1 MLQCRLAQEF
11 SFGPRALKDALV
23 SVDPA
28 LQRLYASTFSPAE
41 RLFLAEAYSPQRS
54 LFRTLLIHTAFDWL
68 LSRPEAPE
76 DFETFH
82 AAQLAR
88 RQGRGRKHIYLQ
100 PIVITRTG
108 CRRACQPPDFLAVP
122 RSRLLPPVAGCSP
135 TLHAFGSGS
144 RAPLGLCG
152 PCGILNFLRDSKPGD
167 ALCVLGLTRCDLY
180 PHETWGFTFGSYL
193 PGQEVGVCSFAR
205 FSGELLQGAPS
216 ALDLAPART
225 AADDSTTTLWDR
237 GQSLCFSALGTV
249 QCCKVTCHELC
260 HLLGL
265 GSCRWLSCVMQGV
278 LSLDEALRRPLDLCP
293 VCLRK
298 LQHILGFKL
307 VDRYKRLHAWT
318 QAVAETLR
326 GQEAR
331 QPAASEDTPPS
342 SADSGSCCESDSEP
356 GTSPSEPLSPD
367 TWTHAFAAELD
378 PGGGLGSLV
387 ASEAIT
393 EHGRWLARCI
403 RALERE
409 VTGEELARVDGVV
422 DAQARW
428 EMFAG
433 RLAVPGPGR
442 ARGRD
447 GGGLHR
453 ALGDKLSSLRKR
465 LSVRKL
471 SRAGSSPC
479 HLKAEDS

>member
-100 PIVITRTG
+100 PIGT
-108 CRRACQPPDFLAVP
+108 
-122 RSRLLPPVAGCSP
+122 
-135 TLHAFGSGS
+135 GSGH
-144 RAPLGLCG
+144 APCLPEGWG
-152 PCGILNFLRDSKPGD
+152 RTPQGGILNFLRDSKPGD